1 MTQKELIDRVA
12 AETGVTKIDTGIML
26 KAIMRTVSDELIADG
41 SIKLSELG
49 TFSVIVI
56 AEHEVNNPLFGG
68 IMYFP
73 EQKRVKFKASK
84 GLKDRLN
91 A

>member
-12 AETGVTKIDTGIML
+12 AETGVTKLDTGMML
-26 KAIMRTVSDELIADG
+26 KAIMKAISDELMAGG

-49 TFSVIVI
+49 TFSVTVI
-56 AEHEVNNPLFGG
+56 AEHEINNPLFGG
-68 IMYFP
+68 TMHFP